1 MERVSPTR
9 AALLAKRAQ
18 IELAEQGRDLLTEK
32 RNALLKELQKL
43 AQEVVIASDVLEAA
57 AAEARMVLHETEALE
72 GPEAVRSA
80 ALASR
85 GETQVEARLV
95 NVMGAQVPEFRV
107 ETVSRGLLQ
116 RGYALTSTSPRVDA
130 VAQQFEGLLDLILS
144 ITAMEVR
151 LRFLAREIRT
161 TTRRV
166 NALDSVLLPRLRAE
180 RDYVYMMLEERERE
194 VVFRFKRL
202 QHLRQAAHRSATAS
216 GMDGS

>member
-43 AQEVVIASDVLEAA
+43 AQRVVVASDALEGA
-57 AAEARMVLHETEALE
+57 AAEARLVLYEAEALE
-72 GPEAVRSA
+72 GPETIRSA
-80 ALASR
+80 ALAMR
-85 GETQVEARLV
+85 GETRVESKVV
-95 NVMGAQVPEFRV
+95 NVMGAQVPEFRIGA
-107 ETVSRGLLQ
+107 VSRGILQ
-116 RGYALTSTSPRVDA
+116 RGYAVTATTARVDA
-130 VAQQFEGLLDLILS
+130 VAQQFEALLDLILA

-202 QHLRQAAHRSATAS
+202 QRSRLS
-216 GMDGS
+216 GRHGDAPQEAEGR

>member
-32 RNALLKELQKL
+32 RNALLKELQRL
-43 AQEVVIASDVLEAA
+43 AQQVVVASDALEMA
-57 AAEARMVLHETEALE
+57 AAEARLVLLEAEALE
-72 GPEAVRSA
+72 GPEAIRSA
-80 ALASR
+80 ALAQRGDTRVESR
-85 GETQVEARLV
+85 VV
-95 NVMGAQVPEFRV
+95 NVMGAQVPEFRMGA
-107 ETVSRGLLQ
+107 VSRGMLQ
-116 RGYALTSTSPRVDA
+116 RGYAVTATSARVDA

-144 ITAMEVR
+144 VTAMEVR

-180 RDYVYMMLEERERE
+180 KDYVYMMLEERERE
-194 VVFRFKRL
+194 VIFRFKRL
-202 QHLRQAAHRSATAS
+202 QKSRLAGRHSATPDA
-216 GMDGS
+216 GEAR